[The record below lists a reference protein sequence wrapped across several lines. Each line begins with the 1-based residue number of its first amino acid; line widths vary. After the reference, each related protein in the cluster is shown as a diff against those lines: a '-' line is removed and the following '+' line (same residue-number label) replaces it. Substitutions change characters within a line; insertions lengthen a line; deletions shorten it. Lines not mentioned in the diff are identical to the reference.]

1 VYRCLIK
8 IAGEVLVVLR
18 TICAMLRIMNDA
30 LWKIAGQEAVF
41 IQKSRHR
48 QSKGHPRASPHQSTP
63 AVPQH
68 WMFEWP

>member
-8 IAGEVLVVLR
+8 IADEVLVILR

-30 LWKIAGQEAVF
+30 LWEMAGQEVVF

-48 QSKGHPRASPHQSTP
+48 QSKCHPRASPHQSTS
-63 AVPQH
+63 ALPQH
-68 WMFEWP
+68 SMFE